1 MRPAIRLTLA
11 AGAALGVLVVAMTAD
26 AYPDAQID
34 QQIRPNFGGLI
45 TPPLKPRKRPD
56 RWRPGAYKWGRAPA
70 GYGPYNCDPGYGQQG
85 GGYGQPQQ
93 GGYGQQ
99 PQQGGYGQTQQGGY
113 GQPQQGGYGQQD
125 PYGQPDA
132 CAQGGYGQ
140 QPAYGQPAYGQPGYG
155 QGGGYY
161 YIRNLP
167 SITVDCGDP
176 KLGPTPVSDALNRV
190 IDNGVVYVR
199 AGSVCKETINV
210 THPVVIAGE
219 GVSAFSTSTDT
230 AAASFQPTGGMP
242 CVRVAPGVHG
252 VELRDLDFSVKAGS
266 RTACIEAW
274 DSDVALV
281 RTQVTY
287 WGDSSAV
294 YINGGKLIVRDSNI
308 DGHTWDATVVGEG
321 AVIDI
326 ARTRI
331 TGEAAGLDI
340 TPGTGESKLEQVGIL
355 ARGVNDPGDVGILAR
370 GLRSGSGTLLV
381 KNSVICGFRSGL
393 HAERGANVTLTR
405 SRICRAV
412 RGVVSDG
419 GDVTVSESAVAGTD
433 TGFVIGGGRA
443 SIIRNRIYDFQRE
456 AIYVEPGSNVDIQFN
471 WAYSAMDCWRRSWDP
486 GVYCL
491 ASRQLP
497 PAVRDERDFG
507 TYRRDWEGDGY
518 DRGYMRDG
526 EPKALPPA
534 APPAAPKKRWGRK
547 S

>member
-1 MRPAIRLTLA
+1 MRPAIRVVLA
-11 AGAALGVLVVAMTAD
+11 AGAALGVLAVSMAAD

-56 RWRPGAYKWGRAPA
+56 RWRPGAYRWGRAPA
-70 GYGPYNCDPGYGQQG
+70 GYGPYNCDPSYGQG
-85 GGYGQPQQ
+85 GGYGQVQPYNGQQ
-93 GGYGQQ
+93 TQPGGYGQ
-99 PQQGGYGQTQQGGY
+99 PQAPQGGYGQTY
-113 GQPQQGGYGQQD
+113 GPQD

-140 QPAYGQPAYGQPGYG
+140 GGYGQPGYG
-155 QGGGYY
+155 QPGYGPGGAYY
-161 YIRNLP
+161 YTRNQA
-167 SITVDCGDP
+167 SITVDCNDP
-176 KLGPTPVSDALNRV
+176 RLGPTPVSDALQRL
-190 IDNGVVYVR
+190 IDNGVVYIK

-210 THPVVIAGE
+210 THPAVIAGE
-219 GVSAFSTSTDT
+219 GLSAFSPSPDT
-230 AAASFQPTGGMP
+230 AAASIQPSGGMP

-252 VELRDLDFSVKAGS
+252 VELRDLDLTMKSGQ

-274 DSDVALV
+274 DADVALV

-294 YINGGKLIVRDSNI
+294 YVNGGKLIIRDSNL
-308 DGHTWDATVVGEG
+308 DGHTWDATVVGES

-340 TPGTGESKLEQVGIL
+340 TPGTGESRLEQVGIL
-355 ARGVNDPGDVGILAR
+355 ARGVNDPGDVGILVR
-370 GLRSGSGTLLV
+370 GLRSGSGTLFV
-381 KNSVICGFRSGL
+381 KNAVVCGWRTGL
-393 HAERGANVTLTR
+393 HAERGANVTMTR

-419 GDVTVSESAVAGTD
+419 GDISVSESVIGGSD

-443 SIIRNRIYDFQRE
+443 SIIHNRIYDFQRE
-456 AIYVEPGSNVDIQFN
+456 PIYVEPGSNVDIQFN
-471 WAYSAMDCWRRSWDP
+471 WVYSAVDCWRRSWEP

-491 ASRQLP
+491 SSRQM
-497 PAVRDERDFG
+497 PAALRDESGFG
-507 TYRRDWEGDGY
+507 VGRRDWGADGY
-518 DRGYMRDG
+518 DRGYQRDG

-534 APPAAPKKRWGRK
+534 APPPPPKRGFFKK
-547 S
+547 